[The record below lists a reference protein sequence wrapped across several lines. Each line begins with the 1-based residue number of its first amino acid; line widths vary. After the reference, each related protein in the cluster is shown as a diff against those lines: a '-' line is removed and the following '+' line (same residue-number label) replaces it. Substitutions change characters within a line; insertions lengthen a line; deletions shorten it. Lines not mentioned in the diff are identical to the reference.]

1 MGKFSEDVFD
11 IREGGLWERRR
22 RRRISERLLRESRRS
37 MQKTQ
42 RIDDGEGFPENA
54 WKNGGENR
62 PRSGRGTRILSATGV
77 NIGGHTASTACPFLS
92 GPSLGANGVMIGSD
106 AHGGGP
112 FSFDPWEAYRLGYIT
127 GMSMLVFGTVGT
139 GKSSLVK
146 SFAIRV
152 VLAGRKLAVASD
164 LKGEWTGIIKALRGQ
179 VIQIGPGLGT
189 KLNPLDPGVR
199 PSRNRLGKPM
209 TDDAWAMVVRTR
221 RLQTM
226 TTLAMI
232 LMDSSHLSPAE
243 HASLEIAVDEAVA
256 AASREDRTPTV
267 VDVIDGLQHVDEEE
281 LESAARLLGL
291 TLRRITT
298 GAMAGMFDGE
308 STADFSGDVPAV
320 SIDTSAMRGASKE
333 SRRIVSAC
341 CGAWMEAMITHSD
354 GGQRVVVYEEGWDSL
369 ASYADLSRMVEQW
382 KLARDY
388 GIFNILILH
397 KLKDLDM
404 AGDQGSAMAAMAQS
418 LLADADVKVIYRQ
431 DSSSL
436 RQTSD
441 RLELNDREIALLR
454 SLRKGRGLWKV
465 GQLSFEVD
473 NELTVEEV
481 PLLDTDQRMDVGRD
495 YEDYEGMK
503 ADEKGAPLPEWL
515 AA

>member
-1 MGKFSEDVFD
+1 
-11 IREGGLWERRR
+11 
-22 RRRISERLLRESRRS
+22 
-37 MQKTQ
+37 
-42 RIDDGEGFPENA
+42 
-54 WKNGGENR
+54 
-62 PRSGRGTRILSATGV
+62 
-77 NIGGHTASTACPFLS
+77 
-92 GPSLGANGVMIGSD
+92 LG
-106 AHGGGP
+106 
-112 FSFDPWEAYRLGYIT
+112 
-127 GMSMLVFGTVGT
+127 
-139 GKSSLVK
+139 
-146 SFAIRV
+146 
-152 VLAGRKLAVASD
+152 
-164 LKGEWTGIIKALRGQ
+164 Q
-179 VIQIGPGLGT
+179 
-189 KLNPLDPGVR
+189 
-199 PSRNRLGKPM
+199 PM

-226 TTLAMI
+226 ATLAMI

-341 CGAWMEAMITHSD
+341 CGAWMEAMITHND

-404 AGDQGSAMAAMAQS
+404 AGDQGSA
-418 LLADADVKVIYRQ
+418 
-431 DSSSL
+431 
-436 RQTSD
+436 
-441 RLELNDREIALLR
+441 
-454 SLRKGRGLWKV
+454 
-465 GQLSFEVD
+465 
-473 NELTVEEV
+473 
-481 PLLDTDQRMDVGRD
+481 
-495 YEDYEGMK
+495 
-503 ADEKGAPLPEWL
+503 
-515 AA
+515 

>member
-1 MGKFSEDVFD
+1 M
-11 IREGGLWERRR
+11 
-22 RRRISERLLRESRRS
+22 
-37 MQKTQ
+37 
-42 RIDDGEGFPENA
+42 
-54 WKNGGENR
+54 
-62 PRSGRGTRILSATGV
+62 
-77 NIGGHTASTACPFLS
+77 
-92 GPSLGANGVMIGSD
+92 MIGSD

-256 AASREDRTPTV
+256 AASCEERTPTV

-382 KLARDY
+382 KLARD
-388 GIFNILILH
+388 
-397 KLKDLDM
+397 
-404 AGDQGSAMAAMAQS
+404 
-418 LLADADVKVIYRQ
+418 
-431 DSSSL
+431 
-436 RQTSD
+436 
-441 RLELNDREIALLR
+441 
-454 SLRKGRGLWKV
+454 
-465 GQLSFEVD
+465 
-473 NELTVEEV
+473 
-481 PLLDTDQRMDVGRD
+481 
-495 YEDYEGMK
+495 
-503 ADEKGAPLPEWL
+503 
-515 AA
+515 

>member
-1 MGKFSEDVFD
+1 
-11 IREGGLWERRR
+11 
-22 RRRISERLLRESRRS
+22 
-37 MQKTQ
+37 
-42 RIDDGEGFPENA
+42 
-54 WKNGGENR
+54 
-62 PRSGRGTRILSATGV
+62 
-77 NIGGHTASTACPFLS
+77 
-92 GPSLGANGVMIGSD
+92 
-106 AHGGGP
+106 
-112 FSFDPWEAYRLGYIT
+112 
-127 GMSMLVFGTVGT
+127 MS
-139 GKSSLVK
+139 
-146 SFAIRV
+146 
-152 VLAGRKLAVASD
+152 
-164 LKGEWTGIIKALRGQ
+164 
-179 VIQIGPGLGT
+179 
-189 KLNPLDPGVR
+189 
-199 PSRNRLGKPM
+199 
-209 TDDAWAMVVRTR
+209 DDAWAMVVRTR
-221 RLQTM
+221 RLQT
-226 TTLAMI
+226 TATLAMI

-243 HASLEIAVDEAVA
+243 HASLEIAVDEAVEA
-256 AASREDRTPTV
+256 ARRDGRTPTV
-267 VDVIDGLQHVDEEE
+267 VDVINGLQHVDEEE

-341 CGAWMEAMITHSD
+341 CGAWMEAMITHND

-431 DSSSL
+431 DTSSL
-436 RQTSD
+436 RQTTD

-481 PLLDTDQRMDVGRD
+481 PLLDTDQRMDVGRNYD
-495 YEDYEGMK
+495 
-503 ADEKGAPLPEWL
+503 DETEVDEAGAPLPEWL